1 MEFELSGVAIRAS
14 VPILFLLLCCISS
27 CNISLEVQT
36 PAAPKVSSVLVTTAA
51 PGMAI
56 TRTASPTPTATL
68 TIQPINAVRSTNCS
82 PRTDWAIYIVVAGDT
97 LGSIARRTGTTVN
110 LLAEANCLADANQI
124 MAGQQ
129 LRIPHSSLDV
139 PTPVGPPTPNGVRVG
154 GQLTISPV
162 IGDEAGWLVL
172 QAGSVVTITWPRA
185 EQLGA
190 VEVNFTLSPPGTG
203 STPTYIGTDINT
215 ADGVSIQWTVPS
227 TGTQGYLEATAGTL
241 GGRVLVDQTQIPLK
255 ILAAPQNSG
264 GGVQINSFIVS
275 PNPVQR
281 GGVLT
286 LSWSTSGASRV
297 QIERYSENGRPINEL
312 WGRNIPLNGSMTYT
326 LPSEEYFN
334 HISFVLTADPGQASS
349 VSQRADTELVCPFAT
364 IFFGCPMTQQTTNL
378 IYQPFDRGYMFARRD
393 TRKVY
398 VLYADTQQ
406 WEQFED
412 TWQGE
417 PIYPSMPEDGSIP
430 CGSSFRPYGAL
441 GKVWWSNNPILPT
454 RLGCGTSA
462 QVEYTTPWEEHRGW
476 AAGDT
481 PITIN
486 VFHWP
491 TGDNLVLDPSSG
503 WALPPN

>member
-1 MEFELSGVAIRAS
+1 M
-14 VPILFLLLCCISS
+14 
-27 CNISLEVQT
+27 SLEVQT
-36 PAAPKVSSVLVTTAA
+36 PAAPNKGVVVVTTAA
-51 PGMAI
+51 PSVTLASSVAV
-56 TRTASPTPTATL
+56 TRTASPTLTATL
-68 TIQPINAVRSTNCS
+68 TLQPINTIRLTNCS
-82 PRTDWAIYIVVAGDT
+82 PRTDWATYIVTAGDT
-97 LGSIARRTGTTVN
+97 LGSIARRAGATVS

-129 LRIPHSSLDV
+129 LRIPYNSLDV

-154 GQLTISPV
+154 GQLTVSPV
-162 IGDEAGWLVL
+162 IGNEAGWLVL
-172 QAGSVVTITWPRA
+172 QAGSTITITWPRA

-215 ADGVSIQWTVPS
+215 ADGVSIHWTVPS

-241 GGRVLVDQTQIPLK
+241 GGHVLVDQTQVPLQ
-255 ILAAPQNSG
+255 ILAAPHGSG
-264 GGVQINSFIVS
+264 SVQIVSFTVS

-297 QIERYSENGRPINEL
+297 QIERYSENGKPINES
-312 WGRNIPLNGSMTYT
+312 WGQNIPLNGSMTYA

-334 HISFVLTADPGQASS
+334 HISFVLTADPGQTSS

-364 IFFGCPMTQQTTNL
+364 IFFGCPMTQQTINL

-398 VLYADTQQ
+398 ILYADNNR

-412 TWQGE
+412 TWEGE

-441 GKVWWSNNPILPT
+441 GKVWWSNNPIIPT

-476 AAGDT
+476 GAGDT

-491 TGDNLVLDPSSG
+491 DGGILVLDPSSG
-503 WALPPN
+503 WGLPPN

>member
-1 MEFELSGVAIRAS
+1 MRAS

-51 PGMAI
+51 PGMAV
-56 TRTASPTPTATL
+56 TRTASPTPTVTL
-68 TIQPINAVRSTNCS
+68 TIQPINAIRSTNCS
-82 PRTDWAIYIVVAGDT
+82 PRTDWAVYIVAAGDT

-129 LRIPHSSLDV
+129 LRIPYNSLDV
-139 PTPVGPPTPNGVRVG
+139 PTPVGPPT
-154 GQLTISPV
+154 
-162 IGDEAGWLVL
+162 
-172 QAGSVVTITWPRA
+172 
-185 EQLGA
+185 
-190 VEVNFTLSPPGTG
+190 
-203 STPTYIGTDINT
+203 
-215 ADGVSIQWTVPS
+215 
-227 TGTQGYLEATAGTL
+227 
-241 GGRVLVDQTQIPLK
+241 
-255 ILAAPQNSG
+255 
-264 GGVQINSFIVS
+264 
-275 PNPVQR
+275 
-281 GGVLT
+281 
-286 LSWSTSGASRV
+286 
-297 QIERYSENGRPINEL
+297 
-312 WGRNIPLNGSMTYT
+312 
-326 LPSEEYFN
+326 
-334 HISFVLTADPGQASS
+334 S
-349 VSQRADTELVCPFAT
+349 VSRNVELVCPFAT
-364 IFFGCPMTQQTTNL
+364 IWFGCPMTQQTTNL

-462 QVEYTTPWEEHRGW
+462 QVEYMTPWEEHRGW